1 MQSLK
6 KPLLTFLGILSIVLF
21 TLLVCVT
28 VWQVF
33 TRQVLDNSSTW
44 SEELSKILFVWL
56 SFVGSAF
63 LFGERGHI
71 AVDYVARRFGPRAR
85 RVLAIIVQLIIIA
98 FALGAMIW
106 GGYLASSIAWH
117 QNLTALP
124 FTIGW
129 VYVVIPAAGVFI
141 ALFALMDLIALWRG
155 EEEPYPE
162 IEDPDEPL
170 RPEDAAEVS
179 TVAAESTTAPA
190 TGRSAGPAAGST
202 PAGSA
207 PKTAPEG
214 GRK

>member
-1 MQSLK
+1 MITVHNPK
-6 KPLLTFLGILSIVLF
+6 KPLLTLLGILSIILF
-21 TLLVCVT
+21 ALLVCVT

-56 SFVGSAF
+56 SFIGSAF

-71 AVDYVARRFGPRAR
+71 AVDFIARRFGPRAR
-85 RVLAIIVQLIIIA
+85 RVLAIVVQVVVIT

-106 GGYLASSIAWH
+106 GGYLASSIAWN

-129 VYVVIPAAGVFI
+129 VYLVIPAAGVFI
-141 ALFALMDLIALWRG
+141 TVFALMDLIALWRG

-162 IEDPDEPL
+162 IEDPEEPL
-170 RPEDAAEVS
+170 RPQEAAEVS
-179 TVAAESTTAPA
+179 AVATESAPA
-190 TGRSAGPAAGST
+190 SAPASAPGST
-202 PAGSA
+202 PATSA
-207 PKTAPEG
+207 PHTAPEG